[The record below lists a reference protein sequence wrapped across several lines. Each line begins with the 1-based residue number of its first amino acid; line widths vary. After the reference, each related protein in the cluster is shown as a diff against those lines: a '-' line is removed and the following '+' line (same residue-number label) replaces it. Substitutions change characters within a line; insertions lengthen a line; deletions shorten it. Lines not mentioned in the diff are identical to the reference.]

1 MAGAKETVL
10 KVKLFFEEVIGE
22 VKKSTWPT
30 KDELIESTVVVVMA
44 ILILSVFVGVSDKV
58 LVILVGWLMS

>member
-10 KVKLFFEEVIGE
+10 KVKLFFEEVVGE